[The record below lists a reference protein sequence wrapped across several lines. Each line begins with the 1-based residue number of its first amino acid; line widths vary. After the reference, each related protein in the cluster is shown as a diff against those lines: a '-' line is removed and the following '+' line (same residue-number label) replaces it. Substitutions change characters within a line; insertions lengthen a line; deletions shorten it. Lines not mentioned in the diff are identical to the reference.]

1 MNKLFLVILLN
12 TFLSVYSQQKY
23 AFLMGISDYGNKEN
37 VYSDSI
43 WCNIH
48 GTNDIDLLA
57 PTLSQH
63 GFSITSIKDKNATAK
78 NIRNKITKLISKVKD
93 GDIVYLH
100 FSCHGQP
107 FEDLSGDEED
117 GWDEALVPVDAQM
130 YYKENVYQ
138 GENHILDDE
147 LNSYFIQLR
156 RKAGTTGFVFVVI
169 DACHAGSSYRGDDE
183 DEVFERGTRNA
194 FSKTRKL
201 YRPRINTASNFKI
214 EKGNEIADI
223 CVLEACRSYQVNRE
237 IKENGSFYGPLSFYI
252 NEQLKEI
259 TLSSDI
265 SWIEQ
270 VKSNM
275 DRRLV
280 GQNMV
285 VESSK

>member
-1 MNKLFLVILLN
+1 
-12 TFLSVYSQQKY
+12 
-23 AFLMGISDYGNKEN
+23 MGISDYGNKEE
-37 VYSDSI
+37 VSSDSA

-107 FEDLSGDEED
+107 FEDFSGDEED
-117 GWDEALVPVDAQM
+117 GWDEALVPIDAQM
-130 YYKENVYQ
+130 YYNEKKYH
-138 GENHILDDE
+138 GENHIIDDE
-147 LNSYFIQLR
+147 LNNYLIQIR
-156 RKAGTTGFVFVVI
+156 KKAGITGFVYVVI

-183 DEVFERGTRNA
+183 DDLCERGTRNA
-194 FSKTRKL
+194 FSKSGKL
-201 YRPRINTASNFKI
+201 YRPRINTTSNIKI
-214 EKGNEIADI
+214 QKEDSLSDI

-237 IKENGSFYGPLSFYI
+237 IKENGTYYGPLSFYV
-252 NEQLKEI
+252 NEQLKI
-259 TLSSDI
+259 TNLSSNI
-265 SWIEQ
+265 SWIKE
-270 VKSNM
+270 VKYNM

>member
-1 MNKLFLVILLN
+1 MKKLFLVILLN

-37 VYSDSI
+37 VSSDSA

-63 GFSITSIKDKNATAK
+63 GFSITSVKDKNATAK

-183 DEVFERGTRNA
+183 DDLCERGTRNA
-194 FSKTRKL
+194 FSKSGKL
-201 YRPRINTASNFKI
+201 YRPRINTSSNIKI
-214 EKGNEIADI
+214 LKEGDLSDI

-237 IKENGSFYGPLSFYI
+237 IKENGTYYGPLSFYI
-252 NEQLKEI
+252 NEQLKKI